1 MTTYF
6 AGLSLREIYEKK
18 CVELH
23 CRKNSAICQLL
34 SDVPDEYQS
43 LVFID
48 LSKNFLGPKGIL
60 PLLEIVRCCRN
71 IRVFDLRAQQL
82 DIVAIDALC
91 LALRQHPSILQ
102 INLSDNPLTMNAGV
116 SLLQLVR
123 ENPVIEFMTLERTG
137 IGNSIVQAIKC
148 QLERNRRVKEMVAE
162 RELGLLA
169 SPGSRDVNSSTNEEK
184 SGRERI
190 TPARIFRAAAA
201 AAAVKGGLNELPP
214 DFAFLAPMY
223 EDSFERKRLKA
234 HDIEA
239 ALLSFSHSV
248 HEFLYDDNPVSVI
261 DQLCEQQYAWFY
273 DHQFAADDVAVQ
285 HRATALYRIA
295 GWRRIGDI
303 YPSARLFPDKDEESR
318 LVLPNQS
325 PPSFSWIFVCVDA
338 VFNDLESLRSTVLG
352 SNSLGHGVYGLR
364 VHIDGA
370 WRYIIVDDL
379 LPVNNKDELIFTRP
393 VNDKYFWPCIL
404 EKALAKLNGGYPAL
418 SLSAPDYP
426 RSRLS
431 SRTERINRYSINTR
445 GYSVHSFDGTSF
457 FTSTNYQGNNERQTN
472 CAKTLSDLSGGVGI
486 VRFLHHEHF
495 QLDEWWLTMSDV
507 QSAGAMMVAVS
518 RSANG
523 TLPGIEPSHAYRI
536 LQLQQ
541 LSGARLI
548 ELSSFWTKMQW
559 KGDWSDESVQWQRYR
574 EVDAALRHQRS
585 VAKNSSFWMSYTDFI
600 AAFAQVHLCHLFQGF
615 HQRTIEDEWGRNS
628 AGGSCYEQNWHLN
641 PHYRLK
647 ISQESPFFINLAV
660 PDTRF
665 TPTDIDSLALHIIRH
680 EQYPVRYASDREEIV
695 VATDYVATD
704 SISFEGIMEAGED
717 YWVIPSSHTG
727 GVMGR
732 FLFRIFSQSGFIIW
746 KEDPSYHWNT
756 LTYSDTVECSGEYRT
771 GDDNAQVALC
781 FGSHA
786 TVGNMENKTGSLI
799 VKAQTPDSDET
810 ALGMFLMKTTL
821 VEGKPSRSV
830 GVLRDESVVAS
841 SPFVTDEIVYLE
853 AKVHPGERYT
863 LVVCVHPV
871 GSQAKLEFTIWSSLP
886 LPQLTPL
893 PVWKKKSV
901 IVSWPQGS
909 GSYYDVTRNPQ
920 IEIYPARILDTFV
933 IRMQVR
939 DCSYT
944 DPSIVFFVLANDGRQ
959 GEGIKGQIPADRVMV
974 RSQYVRH
981 HVVQCELL
989 MTESMN
995 SLLVV
1000 PCLQPAGSFGECTIS
1015 VATESAE
1022 FMVRALSTG

>member
-169 SPGSRDVNSSTNEEK
+169 SPGSRDVNSSINEEK

-404 EKALAKLNGGYPAL
+404 EKAL
-418 SLSAPDYP
+418 
-426 RSRLS
+426 RS
-431 SRTERINRYSINTR
+431 
-445 GYSVHSFDGTSF
+445 
-457 FTSTNYQGNNERQTN
+457 
-472 CAKTLSDLSGGVGI
+472 
-486 VRFLHHEHF
+486 
-495 QLDEWWLTMSDV
+495 
-507 QSAGAMMVAVS
+507 
-518 RSANG
+518 
-523 TLPGIEPSHAYRI
+523 
-536 LQLQQ
+536 
-541 LSGARLI
+541 
-548 ELSSFWTKMQW
+548 
-559 KGDWSDESVQWQRYR
+559 
-574 EVDAALRHQRS
+574 
-585 VAKNSSFWMSYTDFI
+585 
-600 AAFAQVHLCHLFQGF
+600 
-615 HQRTIEDEWGRNS
+615 
-628 AGGSCYEQNWHLN
+628 
-641 PHYRLK
+641 
-647 ISQESPFFINLAV
+647 
-660 PDTRF
+660 
-665 TPTDIDSLALHIIRH
+665 
-680 EQYPVRYASDREEIV
+680 
-695 VATDYVATD
+695 
-704 SISFEGIMEAGED
+704 
-717 YWVIPSSHTG
+717 
-727 GVMGR
+727 
-732 FLFRIFSQSGFIIW
+732 
-746 KEDPSYHWNT
+746 
-756 LTYSDTVECSGEYRT
+756 
-771 GDDNAQVALC
+771 
-781 FGSHA
+781 
-786 TVGNMENKTGSLI
+786 
-799 VKAQTPDSDET
+799 
-810 ALGMFLMKTTL
+810 
-821 VEGKPSRSV
+821 
-830 GVLRDESVVAS
+830 
-841 SPFVTDEIVYLE
+841 
-853 AKVHPGERYT
+853 
-863 LVVCVHPV
+863 
-871 GSQAKLEFTIWSSLP
+871 
-886 LPQLTPL
+886 
-893 PVWKKKSV
+893 
-901 IVSWPQGS
+901 
-909 GSYYDVTRNPQ
+909 
-920 IEIYPARILDTFV
+920 
-933 IRMQVR
+933 
-939 DCSYT
+939 
-944 DPSIVFFVLANDGRQ
+944 
-959 GEGIKGQIPADRVMV
+959 
-974 RSQYVRH
+974 
-981 HVVQCELL
+981 
-989 MTESMN
+989 
-995 SLLVV
+995 
-1000 PCLQPAGSFGECTIS
+1000 
-1015 VATESAE
+1015 
-1022 FMVRALSTG
+1022 